1 MITYVIGDLFHSPAK
16 VLVNTVNVVGVMGKG
31 IAKDF
36 KAIFP
41 EMFQDYQ
48 RLCEKKKLDVGKLFL
63 WRGPHKW
70 VLNFPTKKHWRNPSK
85 PEYIEAGLKAFAAGF
100 ARHSITSVAFPQLG
114 CGHGE
119 LNWENQVQPL
129 MEKHLGNLPIEIFIH
144 LYRNDPFAP
153 PEHVD
158 IEATKRWLR
167 SEPESL
173 AFSEVWEDLCETLM
187 KRTAFTTLDSHKSF
201 QVRRTE
207 TPATGLMIL
216 KGQELFVPQ
225 DALLEA
231 WQHLRSV
238 GFLSAEGLTHGL
250 DLHAS
255 EVISILAVLPYLKPV
270 QLAIKQNARSGKFA
284 VALQFVPR
292 PAKEEIAL
300 QHPPEVVMA

>member
-36 KAIFP
+36 KTIFP

-48 RLCEKKKLDVGKLFL
+48 RLCEQKKIDTGKLFL
-63 WRGPHKW
+63 WRGSHKW

-85 PEYIEAGLKAFAAGF
+85 PEYIEAGLKAFATGYT
-100 ARHSITSVAFPQLG
+100 RHSITSIAFPQLG

-119 LNWENQVQPL
+119 LDWEKQVQPL
-129 MEKHLGNLPIEIFIH
+129 MEKHLGKLPIEIFIH
-144 LYRNDPFAP
+144 LYRKDPFAP
-153 PEHVD
+153 PEHSN
-158 IEATKRWLR
+158 IETTKRWLR

-173 AFSEVWEDLCETLM
+173 AFSEVWDDLCERVR
-187 KRTAFTTLDSHKSF
+187 KQPEFTTLDTHENF
-201 QVRRTE
+201 FVRRTD
-207 TPATGLMIL
+207 TPGEGLIISN
-216 KGQELFVPQ
+216 GQELFVPQ
-225 DALLEA
+225 DAMLEA

-250 DLHAS
+250 DLHANKL
-255 EVISILAVLPYLKPV
+255 ISVLAVLPYLKPA
-270 QLAIKQNARSGKFA
+270 QLAIKQNARSGKFS

-292 PAKEEIAL
+292 PAQEQIMPQIAPDL
-300 QHPPEVVMA
+300 VMA

>member
-16 VLVNTVNVVGVMGKG
+16 VLVNTVNILGVMGKG

-36 KAIFP
+36 KTIFP
-41 EMFQDYQ
+41 EMFHDYQ
-48 RLCEKKKLDVGKLFL
+48 KLCERKKIDIGKLFL

-85 PEYIEAGLKAFAAGF
+85 PEYIETGLKAFVAGY
-100 ARHSITSVAFPQLG
+100 ARHSITSIAFPQLG

-119 LNWENQVQPL
+119 LNWETQVQPL
-129 MEKHLGNLPIEIFIH
+129 MEKHLGKLPIEIFIH
-144 LYRNDPFAP
+144 LYRKDPFAP
-153 PEHVD
+153 REHED

-173 AFSEVWEDLCETLM
+173 SFSEVWDDLCEIL
-187 KRTAFTTLDSHKSF
+187 KRQSEFGTLDKHERF
-201 QVRRTE
+201 HVRGTD
-207 TPATGLMIL
+207 TPAEGLIVAD
-216 KGQELFVPQ
+216 GQELFVPQ

-255 EVISILAVLPYLKPV
+255 KVIAIMAELPYLKPV
-270 QLAIKQNARSGKFA
+270 QLAIKQSARNGVFS

-292 PAKEEIAL
+292 PAKEGAVPQRATEL
-300 QHPPEVVMA
+300 VMA

>member
-36 KAIFP
+36 KTIFP

-48 RLCEKKKLDVGKLFL
+48 RLCERKKIDIGKLFL

-70 VLNFPTKKHWRNPSK
+70 VLNFPTKKHWRHPSR
-85 PEYIEAGLKAFAAGF
+85 PEYIEAGLKAFAVGYT
-100 ARHSITSVAFPQLG
+100 RHSITSIAFPQLG

-119 LNWENQVQPL
+119 LDWEKQVQPL
-129 MEKHLGNLPIEIFIH
+129 MEKYLGKLPIEIFIH
-144 LYRNDPFAP
+144 LYGKDPFAP
-153 PEHVD
+153 PEHKD
-158 IEATKRWLR
+158 IEETKRWLR

-173 AFSEVWEDLCETLM
+173 AFTKVWEDLCACLRA
-187 KRTAFTTLDSHKSF
+187 RTEFTTLDTHENF
-201 QVRRTE
+201 RVRLTN
-207 TPATGLMIL
+207 TPAEGLMIEN
-216 KGQELFVPQ
+216 GQELFVPQ

-250 DLHAS
+250 DLHANK
-255 EVISILAVLPYLKPV
+255 VISVMVVLPYLKPV
-270 QLAIKQNARSGKFA
+270 QLAIKQNARLGKFTL
-284 VALQFVPR
+284 ALQFVPR
-292 PAKEEIAL
+292 ATQEQIMPQQPAEL
-300 QHPPEVVMA
+300 VMA